1 MTLLEQFYPIAGA
14 ALMFFG
20 LFIIAS
26 NYRRQIVNLRNRKEP
41 GGRVEF
47 AGTVRR
53 SPAGYTSV
61 SRFCRSRSPSVIFLV
76 IALDP
81 DTVLTILSLPSFFR
95 GLGGRAGA

>member
-26 NYRRQIVNLRNRKEP
+26 NYRRQIVNLRNRKNPE
-41 GGRVEF
+41 
-47 AGTVRR
+47 AGWS
-53 SPAGYTSV
+53 SPAPFVGPLLVILGFSFLPV
-61 SRFCRSRSPSVIFLV
+61 PFSMWIFLV